1 MSYMLDENQD
11 SPRRRQPSAEATAGR
26 EALMLVR
33 QLNRQLGLWQAA
45 SVKLQTMAERLRA
58 TGRND
63 ATVEEETRTLMAAV
77 LAAAERF
84 EEMLSGQRAAV
95 AQHGRIKDTRRSFE
109 MVTERLRGSLRL
121 LGVEEV
127 SE

>member
-26 EALMLVR
+26 EALVLVR

-58 TGRND
+58 TGRDD
-63 ATVEEETRTLMAAV
+63 ATVEQETRTLLGAV
-77 LAAAERF
+77 RAAAERF
-84 EEMLSGQRAAV
+84 EEMLAGQRAAV
-95 AQHGRIKDTRRSFE
+95 AKHGRIKETRRSFE
-109 MVTERLRGSLRL
+109 MVTERLRGSLKL

>member
-26 EALMLVR
+26 EALVLVR

-58 TGRND
+58 TGRDD
-63 ATVEEETRTLMAAV
+63 ATVEQETRTLLGAV
-77 LAAAERF
+77 RAAAERF
-84 EEMLSGQRAAV
+84 EEMLAGQRAAV
-95 AQHGRIKDTRRSFE
+95 AQHGSIKDTRRSFE
-109 MVTERLRGSLRL
+109 MVTERLRGSLKL